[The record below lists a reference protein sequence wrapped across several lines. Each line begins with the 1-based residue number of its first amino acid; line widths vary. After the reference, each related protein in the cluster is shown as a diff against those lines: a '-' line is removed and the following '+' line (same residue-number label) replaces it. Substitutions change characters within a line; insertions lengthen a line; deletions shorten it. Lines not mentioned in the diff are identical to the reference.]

1 MPLSPL
7 AYQFMTEYRK
17 TPVNR
22 DSVQWIFSF
31 GPPDGR
37 REVHI
42 LGCLTIE
49 SQEVQIEQVITRF
62 THSASIR
69 ASHVVED
76 PSMQQPFGITIDL
89 LSLSWEILDGSAIA
103 SLDLSIWVYLPCDGE
118 IQAVS
123 LIHKMRTLI
132 RIPEIS
138 SSMRI
143 EAKFR
148 VEDIEV
154 TPDEI
159 DNEIVIEAVAFIEG
173 LVLDK
178 RILHVVTGVMLERD
192 TCRVL
197 EDEGFPAG
205 FRLLAAIGNLF
216 NRIAGILRRNR

>member
-1 MPLSPL
+1 
-7 AYQFMTEYRK
+7 MTEYRK

-22 DSVQWIFSF
+22 DSVQWAIHTLRQ
-31 GPPDGR
+31 PDRR

-49 SQEVQIEQVITRF
+49 SREVQIEQVITRF

-69 ASHVVED
+69 ASHAVED
-76 PSMQQPFGITIDL
+76 LSRQQPFGITIDL

-154 TPDEI
+154 APDEI
-159 DNEIVIEAVAFIEG
+159 DGEMVIEAVAFIEG
-173 LVLDK
+173 LVLEK

-192 TCRVL
+192 TCRVS
-197 EDEGFPAG
+197 EDEGFPAR
-205 FRLLAAIGNLF
+205 FRFLATIGNLF
-216 NRIAGILRRNR
+216 NQIAGVLRRNR